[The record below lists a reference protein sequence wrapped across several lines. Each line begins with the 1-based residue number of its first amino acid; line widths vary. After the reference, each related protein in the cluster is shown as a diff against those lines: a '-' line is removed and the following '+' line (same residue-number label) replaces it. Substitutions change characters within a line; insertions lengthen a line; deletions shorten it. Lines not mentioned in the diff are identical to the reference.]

1 MGETQGVNMDTD
13 TDLFVQAFWVK
24 CHEIIRPEIDSAI
37 GDLRSAGHDA
47 GVSSQ
52 EYSSVPDRL
61 PAEVGPSLTLAI
73 RPKGASD
80 GVHPA
85 IQFHGDVARKTVA
98 VSTSAGKSSSYDL
111 AALGTPEVK
120 TEIDDWLAKLITAS
134 PA

>member
-1 MGETQGVNMDTD
+1 MDTD

-52 EYSSVPDRL
+52 EYSAVPDRL
-61 PAEVGPSLTLAI
+61 PAEVGPSLTLSL
-73 RPKGASD
+73 RPKGTSD
-80 GVHPA
+80 GVVHPA
-85 IQFHGDVARKTVA
+85 IQFHGDTVGKTVE
-98 VSTSAGKSSSYDL
+98 VRTSAGKSNSYEL

-134 PA
+134 PP

>member
-1 MGETQGVNMDTD
+1 MDTD
-13 TDLFVQAFWVK
+13 TDLFIQAFWVK
-24 CHEIIRPEIDSAI
+24 CHEIIRPEIDSAV

-80 GVHPA
+80 GVHPS
-85 IQFHGDVARKTVA
+85 IQFHGDVARKIVEVRT
-98 VSTSAGKSSSYDL
+98 STGKASSYDL

-120 TEIDDWLAKLITAS
+120 TEIDDWLSRLITAS

>member
-1 MGETQGVNMDTD
+1 MDRD

-24 CHEIIRPEIDSAI
+24 CRETIRPEVDAAV

-47 GVSSQ
+47 AVSTQ
-52 EYSSVPDRL
+52 EYSSVADRL

-73 RPKGASD
+73 RPKGTSD
-80 GVHPA
+80 GIVHPA
-85 IQFHGDVARKTVA
+85 IQFHGEPVRNA
-98 VSTSAGKSSSYDL
+98 VEVRTSAGQSHSYEL

-120 TEIDDWLAKLITAS
+120 TEIDDWLTKLITAS